1 MAFYTQI
8 INVYPD
14 LGSCGSPSEIL
25 PDVYV
30 NFLQA
35 SVYYLTA
42 LRFAESAVMTGAGL
56 DPSWPATL
64 R

>member
-1 MAFYTQI
+1 MEFLGCLVASALETLSDA
-8 INVYPD
+8 D
-14 LGSCGSPSEIL
+14 L
-25 PDVYV
+25 
-30 NFLQA
+30 NALQA